1 MKLVVQRVL
10 QAEVQVDGQSIG
22 KINRGLLVF
31 VGVGKEDTKEI
42 ADKYLKKLLGLRIF
56 EDENGKTN
64 LSLKDVDII
73 LGEMDFLLLIS
84 TLDES
89 NWSKSSMVTSSSG
102 ATALAISSMPPF
114 LFLSTRKVLS
124 FLSFLLRSSTAI
136 STTGSIRSALA
147 SPLMNEP
154 TFTTVVSH
162 L

>member
-64 LSLKDVDII
+64 LSLKDVD
-73 LGEMDFLLLIS
+73 GEVLLVS
-84 TLDES
+84 QFTLYANCKKGNRPSFIEAGDPAE
-89 NWSKSSMVTSSSG
+89 
-102 ATALAISSMPPF
+102 AEALY
-114 LFLSTRKVLS
+114 
-124 FLSFLLRSSTAI
+124 
-136 STTGSIRSALA
+136 
-147 SPLMNEP
+147 
-154 TFTTVVSH
+154 
-162 L
+162 